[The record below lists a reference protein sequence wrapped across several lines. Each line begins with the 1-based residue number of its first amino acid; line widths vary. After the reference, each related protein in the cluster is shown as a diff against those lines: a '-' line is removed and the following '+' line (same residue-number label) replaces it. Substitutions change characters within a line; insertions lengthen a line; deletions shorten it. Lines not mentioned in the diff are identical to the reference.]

1 LKIVRRDTD
10 NFGIIYIKNKGRF
23 NFFIEGLKWNYL
35 DINQEMKINN
45 ELYPALT
52 TIFSS
57 CKNDFSFKNEKEKC
71 VCNKLYDIC
80 KEEIIDNEFNYGI
93 KNIKRIE
100 NNLKSRKGDNY
111 DYLFGNDF
119 RNYLWL

>member
-1 LKIVRRDTD
+1 MKIVRRDTD

-35 DINQEMKINN
+35 DMNQEMKINN

-57 CKNDFSFKNEKEKC
+57 CKNEKEK
-71 VCNKLYDIC
+71 
-80 KEEIIDNEFNYGI
+80 
-93 KNIKRIE
+93 
-100 NNLKSRKGDNY
+100 
-111 DYLFGNDF
+111 
-119 RNYLWL
+119 